1 MPGAGVYLKPT
12 ASLRFASPWH
22 SQARFGRTARKAYL
36 CISRKRKS
44 AGFSSFCILGANYP
58 IWTEKLS
65 YMTVKIIS
73 KPVKICSFIIFTKC
87 FKVKI
92 SLIFADFFTEQILL
106 FLIIPKS
113 SCPIALT
120 IANARLTLCA
130 GSEAALTGFVAC
142 LATRKHGRRAR
153 SKLAA
158 CGAWSLRAHGVRAR
172 ATRACQHLC
181 NL

>member
-12 ASLRFASPWH
+12 VSLRFASPWH

-44 AGFSSFCILGANYP
+44 VGFSSLCILGANYP

-65 YMTVKIIS
+65 YMSVKIIS

-113 SCPIALT
+113 LRRTALT
-120 IANARLTLCA
+120 IANAKWIFCA
-130 GSEAALTGFVAC
+130 GGGTALTRFVFHLALSLDKIGFGSA
-142 LATRKHGRRAR
+142 
-153 SKLAA
+153 
-158 CGAWSLRAHGVRAR
+158 
-172 ATRACQHLC
+172 
-181 NL
+181 